1 MPQSQTKYKSKK
13 QISQEADAWAKKLFQ
28 TIGPDYT
35 SNIKDQSAR
44 TKSLLS
50 AQGKQ
55 AKASAKDVKE
65 QGKQFTTAQK
75 ADATRTA
82 NLLKQM
88 SRLDYKQV
96 PHTEVDRSVAFSD
109 PTIPGMPVTANVTES
124 VTAKGPRQL
133 TDQQKLVRV
142 AALNKEIS
150 RLASLKEIGKDEYS
164 PEDTEYYRDIN
175 AAKRAH
181 IARLVAEKNS
191 LITTTAPDDTSKVD
205 PAANIADMTTANPDS
220 VAAVLAQLGTT
231 PAKIDSSKKAAADA
245 KAKNPENFT
254 LNQKT
259 KFRRSWRAKNA
270 KALNSKD
277 PKVSTPIRLLLQ
289 QLENWEKGNG
299 PFPDTLKNE
308 L

>member
-75 ADATRTA
+75 LDAKRTDKLMRQKA
-82 NLLKQM
+82 L
-88 SRLDYKQV
+88 LDYKQV

-109 PTIPGMPVTANVTES
+109 PTIPGMPMQASVTEKITPPDAS
-124 VTAKGPRQL
+124 VQ
-133 TDQQKLVRV
+133 
-142 AALNKEIS
+142 
-150 RLASLKEIGKDEYS
+150 
-164 PEDTEYYRDIN
+164 
-175 AAKRAH
+175 
-181 IARLVAEKNS
+181 IARLQKELLKLNKIKITSDENMGTPIADQDRARNRAIMAHQARILDEINKYRGIAPVNEK
-191 LITTTAPDDTSKVD
+191 PGGKKTSD
-205 PAANIADMTTANPDS
+205 PAANIADMTTTNPDS